1 MALDPQQI
9 LLIGTPPAAIPASA
23 SKFFDAFNVNDFQ
36 LVAWNAETFVEET
49 QEKTGQSLQSYH
61 HPFIYRRFKELYED
75 KIIQILN
82 WIKYGHV
89 LVIFPCLFNSGIQT
103 DGPNGAVS
111 VNLNQFPPFNLVNLT
126 PVSAESLDV
135 VDDFRSQFRQFV
147 NMLSYDV
154 VLSGEDIVPLFRT
167 ATSLQGSSTLA
178 GAAFRVGRGAIVFS
192 PKPKAWSDPKVREYL
207 EALAELPEILGRPVD
222 PLPEKMSRL
231 QRSALW
237 FVSLPALIIAG
248 VLLSPFWAP
257 QVGRLL
263 PWGETLPASGR
274 SKDALAARLSEIEKR
289 SALSSFDVDAIKSAE
304 NALAHRFDRLEA
316 ALSRLEKSS
325 TGPPPDIQVA
335 TTEPEASPRPSSEQP
350 VAPVLP
356 AASPHLSAEEIV
368 ELLARG
374 DILFQRGDVA
384 SARLFYERAADAG
397 DGRAAL
403 RAGATFDPTFLDREV
418 LRGVHSDRAEA
429 RLWYHRAG
437 ELGEAEAEGRLKNL
451 ETSRAGEPR

>member
-9 LLIGTPPAAIPASA
+9 LLIGMPPAAIPASA
-23 SKFFDAFNVNDFQ
+23 SKFFDTFDVNDFQ
-36 LVAWNAETFVEET
+36 LVAWNAETFVAET

-61 HPFIYRRFKELYED
+61 HPFVYRRFKELYEE

-103 DGPNGAVS
+103 DGPNGS
-111 VNLNQFPPFNLVNLT
+111 MNVNLNQFPPFNLVNLT
-126 PVSAESLDV
+126 PVSAQSLDV

-147 NMLSYDV
+147 NMLRFDV

-167 ATSLQGSSTLA
+167 AKSWQGSPTFA

-207 EALAELPEILGRPVD
+207 EALAELPEMLGRPVD
-222 PLPEKMSRL
+222 PLPEKMSRF
-231 QRSALW
+231 QRPALW
-237 FVSLPALIIAG
+237 LVSLPALIIAG
-248 VLLSPFWAP
+248 ILLSPFWAP

-263 PWGETLPASGR
+263 PWGETPPASGR
-274 SKDALAARLSEIEKR
+274 SEDALVARLSEIEKR
-289 SALSSFDVDAIKSAE
+289 SALSSLDVDAIKSTVS
-304 NALAHRFDRLEA
+304 ALARRVDGLEA

-325 TGPPPDIQVA
+325 TGPPPDIPVE
-335 TTEPEASPRPSSEQP
+335 TTVPEASPRPASEQP

-356 AASPHLSAEEIV
+356 AARPHLSAEEIA

-403 RAGATFDPTFLDREV
+403 RAGTTFDPTFLDRDV
-418 LRGVHSDRAEA
+418 LRGMHGDRAEA
-429 RLWYHRAG
+429 RLWYRRAS
-437 ELGEAEAEGRLKNL
+437 ELGEGEAERRLKNL
-451 ETSRAGEPR
+451 ETNRESEPR

>member
-23 SKFFDAFNVNDFQ
+23 SKFFDTFDVNDFQ
-36 LVAWNAETFVEET
+36 LVVWNAETFVAET
-49 QEKTGQSLQSYH
+49 QEKTGQSLQSHH
-61 HPFIYRRFKELYED
+61 HPFIYRRFKELYEE
-75 KIIQILN
+75 KLITILN
-82 WIKYGHV
+82 WIKNGHV

-103 DGPNGAVS
+103 DGPNGSINVD
-111 VNLNQFPPFNLVNLT
+111 LNEFPPFNLVNLT
-126 PVSAESLDV
+126 PVSAQSLDV

-147 NMLSYDV
+147 KMLRFDA

-167 ATSLQGSSTLA
+167 AKSVQGSSTFA

-207 EALAELPEILGRPVD
+207 EALAKLPDMLGRPVD
-222 PLPEKMSRL
+222 LLPDKMSRF
-231 QRSALW
+231 QRPALGL
-237 FVSLPALIIAG
+237 VSLPALIIAG
-248 VLLSPFWAP
+248 ILLSPFWAP

-263 PWGETLPASGR
+263 PWAETPPASGR
-274 SKDALAARLSEIEKR
+274 GKDALAARLSEIEKR
-289 SALSSFDVDAIKSAE
+289 SALSSFDVDAIKSE
-304 NALAHRFDRLEA
+304 ESALARRVDGLEA

-325 TGPPPDIQVA
+325 TEPPPDIPVL
-335 TTEPEASPRPSSEQP
+335 TTVPETSSRPSSEKL
-350 VAPVLP
+350 VAPAPP
-356 AASPHLSAEEIV
+356 AARPELSPEEIA

-374 DILFQRGDVA
+374 DILFQRGDVV

-403 RAGATFDPTFLDREV
+403 RAGATFDPTFLDRDV
-418 LRGVHSDRAEA
+418 LRGVRGDRSEA
-429 RLWYHRAG
+429 RLWYHRAS
-437 ELGEAEAEGRLKNL
+437 ELGEAEAEHRLKNL